1 MILCTLI
8 ILLKITGKILLVSN
22 TANTRK
28 LIQEEARTMTSD
40 TVIIAE
46 MKTFFITV
54 LSKNY
59 AGKTIT
65 SRK

>member
-28 LIQEEARTMTSD
+28 LIQEETRTTASN
-40 TVIIAE
+40 TVITAE
-46 MKTFFITV
+46 IKNIFDYR
-54 LSKNY
+54 SKQKLCLQDNHV
-59 AGKTIT
+59 
-65 SRK
+65 